1 MGKLVFFAKGEVCA
15 GHLTFVSTQKI
26 GADIRY
32 LSVTYPLLIRYL
44 SVTYPLQELNSIENS
59 ISWNVKGEHWI
70 WDSAKPRLMIVVTS
84 KGMTKGE
91 ELLSKFGWAL
101 TKNERT
107 KNERKNEK
115 NERTCIFQRAFD

>member
-26 GADIRY
+26 GAD
-32 LSVTYPLLIRYL
+32 IRYL